1 VGNVGSLVEK
11 WSATTG
17 GTVRSSPAVVNGV
30 VYVGSEDHN
39 LYAFDAASGTT
50 LWTAT
55 TGGPLDSSPAVVN
68 GVVYVG
74 SGDGSLY
81 AFDATGAGCSGS
93 PKTCNPLWTAP
104 TGSPVFS
111 SPAVANGVVYVNS
124 EDNSLYAFD
133 ATGANCSG
141 TPKTCAP
148 LWTGG
153 TGGTVPVDSS
163 PAVANGVVYVPSVI
177 VVSFGIPFS
186 GTVSFP
192 VTVLD
197 AFDATGANCSGTPE
211 TCAPLWRTPG
221 AVGFIDSSPAVAN
234 GTVYFPGAP
243 YGDINRPTT
252 LVGYNAA
259 GTTGCSGTPKTCSP
273 VWDAAGL
280 GGISPWW
287 NSSPAVAK
295 GVVYVGGTP
304 DCPGCDPPSVDH
316 NLYAF
321 DATGTRLWTAP
332 TGGQVLSSPAVANG
346 VVYVGSDDDNL
357 YAFNATSGAK
367 LWSSTTG
374 GGVDSSPAVANGVVY
389 VGSNDGKL
397 YAFGLP

>member
-1 VGNVGSLVEK
+1 MPSC
-11 WSATTG
+11 
-17 GTVRSSPAVVNGV
+17 
-30 VYVGSEDHN
+30 
-39 LYAFDAASGTT
+39 T
-50 LWTAT
+50 LT
-55 TGGPLDSSPAVVN
+55 
-68 GVVYVG
+68 
-74 SGDGSLY
+74 
-81 AFDATGAGCSGS
+81 
-93 PKTCNPLWTAP
+93 
-104 TGSPVFS
+104 
-111 SPAVANGVVYVNS
+111 
-124 EDNSLYAFD
+124 
-133 ATGANCSG
+133 
-141 TPKTCAP
+141 
-148 LWTGG
+148 
-153 TGGTVPVDSS
+153 
-163 PAVANGVVYVPSVI
+163 I
-177 VVSFGIPFS
+177 
-186 GTVSFP
+186 
-192 VTVLD
+192 
-197 AFDATGANCSGTPE
+197 
-211 TCAPLWRTPG
+211 
-221 AVGFIDSSPAVAN
+221 GFIDSSPAVAN

-243 YGDINRPTT
+243 HGDINSPTT

-273 VWDAAGL
+273 VWDSAGL
-280 GGISPWW
+280 GGVSPWW
-287 NSSPAVAK
+287 NSSPAVAN

-304 DCPGCDPPSVDH
+304 DCPGCGPPSVDH